1 MTGSHEREKYVMI
14 AAAAFM
20 LASLL
25 ILPVIFDHSY
35 PEGKKLEVGVILPL
49 SGDLGHYGRDFR
61 NGIDMAVEAVNEG
74 GGIDGA
80 EISVIYIDNEGDLNR
95 TISAFEN
102 LSRRVPV
109 VIGTVSSSNTLAIA
123 PLAEEKGVVLVSP
136 AATNPKLSDYKNY
149 VFRTISSDR
158 YQGRGIA
165 KLMLILHP
173 EVRRVAVLYIEN
185 EYGKGLKEVITECYG
200 KSGGEIVLVEGFSE
214 GESDFSEIILRMKE
228 RDVEAVFLIDHIT
241 EAARLINQAADVGLY
256 PVWFGS
262 DGLVND
268 ELIRLTGVN
277 SEGLV
282 ATIQSNQILSDD
294 FLEKY
299 REKFGSDDSV
309 NWPVSYG
316 YDTLIVISQ
325 AIDVGGYD
333 AEKIRDAMGDI
344 RHIGVNGPKVFDKN
358 GDIPPAYD
366 VLKVHNGKWERIK
379 RSEIIGGGSH

>member
-1 MTGSHEREKYVMI
+1 MTGSHEHEQYVLV
-14 AAAAFM
+14 AAAAFII
-20 LASLL
+20 ASLL

-35 PEGKKLEVGVILPL
+35 PEGTKLEVGVILPL
-49 SGDLGHYGRDFR
+49 SGDPGHYGKDFR
-61 NGIDMAVEAVNEG
+61 NGIDMAVEAVNKG

-80 EISVIYIDNEGDLNR
+80 EISVICIDNEGDLNR

-102 LSRRVPV
+102 LSGRVPV

-123 PLAEEKGVVLVSP
+123 PLAGEKGVVLVSP

-165 KLMLILHP
+165 KLMSILHP
-173 EVRRVAVLYIEN
+173 EVRRVAVLYIGN
-185 EYGKGLKEVITECYG
+185 EYGNGLKEVITECYP
-200 KSGGEIVLVEGFSE
+200 KSGGEIVLVESFSE
-214 GESDFSEIILRMKE
+214 GESNFSETVLRMKE

-241 EAARLINQAADVGLY
+241 EGARLINQAADAGLC

-282 ATIQSNQILSDD
+282 ATIQSNQIISGD
-294 FLEKY
+294 FLDDY
-299 REKFGSDDSV
+299 REKFGSDNSP

-316 YDTLIVISQ
+316 YDTMIVISQ

-333 AEKIRDAMGDI
+333 AEKIRDAMADI

-366 VLKVHNGKWERIK
+366 VLRVHNGKWERVK
-379 RSEIIGGGSH
+379 RSEIIAGGSH